1 MLNIKPSNK
10 DENSSKIQKPIYKV
24 LIIDD
29 EESIH
34 DITKI
39 VLSSMTFKK
48 FEIELL
54 HANSAKDAQKVLL
67 ENSDIALALIDVV
80 METPTAGLDLVNII
94 RNEHKND
101 FIRLVI
107 RTGQADVIPKMEVI
121 EEYDINDFKEK
132 TELTVD
138 KLYSTIRNSVTQY
151 IQLQNLNKK
160 YEDSYYQMTHN
171 QLTKLP
177 NRIQLNTDC
186 EKKKNQTLILID
198 IVGFSLINDSNGFE
212 VGDVVLKE
220 LGAFLQSM
228 YSSKYC
234 VYHLDRDIFALVTKD
249 EDFAHLTDEIIKIKD
264 DISNLH
270 IVTNN
275 FNKTID
281 TTIGVAYQDG
291 ENLIRKAE
299 LALQEA
305 RDKGKNQIQFYSDD
319 LKIIQRIQ
327 NTNLW
332 SGRIKDAISQG
343 KLLAYYQPIIDIKSQ
358 KLVKY
363 EALVRLDFDGT
374 IYSPEH
380 FLGAALYSGQ
390 LYDIFKVM
398 FTKSCQKA
406 EETSQMFS
414 VNVSDTDI
422 LQNNF
427 LSFVRET
434 LNKHPLSAQKISL
447 EILEYKS
454 ITPEI
459 KDIICDIHKLGVKIL
474 IDDFGIQCSNFA
486 QLEGLPIEILKIDGS
501 FIKDITTNE
510 NSQIIVQTILLYAKA
525 KKIKLLAEFVC
536 NKDIYEY
543 ILPLGIDYIQGYYI
557 SEPLKDIE

>member
-1 MLNIKPSNK
+1 MLNIKPSNRNK
-10 DENSSKIQKPIYKV
+10 NSSKIKKPIYKV
-24 LIIDD
+24 LIVDD

-39 VLSSMTFKK
+39 VLSSMTFKD
-48 FEIELL
+48 FEIKLL
-54 HANSAKDAQKVLL
+54 HANSAGVAQEILL

-94 RNEHKND
+94 RNEQKND

-107 RTGQADVIPKMEVI
+107 RTGQADVIPKMEII

-138 KLYSTIRNSVTQY
+138 KLYTTIRNSVTQY
-151 IQLQNLNKK
+151 IQLRNLNKK
-160 YEDSYYQMTHN
+160 YEDTYYQMTHN

-186 EKKKNQTLILID
+186 DKKKNQTLILID
-198 IVGFSLINDSNGFE
+198 IVGFSMINDSNGFE
-212 VGDVVLKE
+212 VGDIVLKE
-220 LGAFLQSM
+220 LAAFLQSM
-228 YSSKYC
+228 YSSEFS
-234 VYHLDRDIFALVTKD
+234 VYHLDRDVFALVTKD
-249 EDFAHLTDEIIKIKD
+249 EDFAHLTDEITKIKE
-264 DISNLH
+264 DISKLH
-270 IVTNN
+270 IVTDN

-281 TTIGVAYQDG
+281 TTIGVAYQHG

-305 RDKGKNQIQFYSDD
+305 RDKGKNQIQFYSND
-319 LKIIQRIQ
+319 LKIIHRIE

-332 SGRIKDAISQG
+332 SERIKDAISNN
-343 KLLAYYQPIIDIKSQ
+343 KLLAYYQPIVHTKS
-358 KLVKY
+358 KEIMKY
-363 EALVRLDFDGT
+363 EALVRLDYDGV
-374 IYSPEH
+374 IYSPAD
-380 FLGAALYSGQ
+380 FLDAALYSGQ

-406 EETSQMFS
+406 EETSKMFS
-414 VNVSDTDI
+414 VNICDTDI
-422 LQNNF
+422 LQNDF
-427 LSFVRET
+427 LSFITET
-434 LNKHPLSAQKISL
+434 LVNHPLCAQNISL

-459 KDIICDIHKLGVKIL
+459 KDIICDVHKLGVKIL

-486 QLEGLPIEILKIDGS
+486 QLEGLPIEVLKIDGS

-525 KKIKLLAEFVC
+525 KKLKLLAEFVC
-536 NKDIYEY
+536 NEDIYEY